1 MALYTV
7 IHEDYS
13 VDVYRTQK
21 AVCAAF
27 VLDPF
32 CLENSDHIDGEPV
45 IATAKDIAKALRSEG
60 EVRLYPVD
68 GGDWEYKIVKQTH
81 IR

>member
-1 MALYTV
+1 M
-7 IHEDYS
+7 
-13 VDVYRTQK
+13 
-21 AVCAAF
+21 
-27 VLDPF
+27 
-32 CLENSDHIDGEPV
+32 PV
-45 IATAKDIAKALRSEG
+45 IATAKDIAKVLRSEG